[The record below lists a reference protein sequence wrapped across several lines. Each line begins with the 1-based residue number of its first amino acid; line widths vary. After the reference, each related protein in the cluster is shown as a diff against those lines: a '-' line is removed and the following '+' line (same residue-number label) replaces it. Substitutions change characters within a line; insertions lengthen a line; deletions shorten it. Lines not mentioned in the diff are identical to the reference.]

1 MYVEHLRVP
10 IGGGTLHV
18 ERMGRGDRP
27 VVLLHGFGTNA
38 TLWRGVS
45 ARLANAGM
53 VALAVDLLGH
63 GESDRPLD
71 ATYDLA
77 TQADVLVRALS
88 ALRVRQATIVGQ
100 DVGGLVGLALASR
113 HPERVHRLAILNPP
127 DITNLP
133 SAPVRAMQRAAARL
147 AIGASSARLGAA
159 ALLGAVLSDAVAD
172 PAGLPASAMARY
184 LAPWAGSGG
193 VEQLQLLART
203 LEGDGVELDALDHV
217 RTPTL
222 VLRTDGDRT
231 VPAAVSTALSAALR
245 GAELR
250 TMVGVGRLIAEDA
263 PDTLART
270 LLEWMN
276 AATNRAA

>member
-1 MYVEHLRVP
+1 
-10 IGGGTLHV
+10 
-18 ERMGRGDRP
+18 MGRGDRP
-27 VVLLHGFGTNA
+27 VVFLHGFGTNA

-45 ARLANAGM
+45 ARLANAGF

-71 ATYDLA
+71 ASYELA
-77 TQADVLVRALS
+77 NQADVVDRALG
-88 ALRVRQATIVGQ
+88 ALRVPHATVVGQ

-113 HPERVHRLAILNPP
+113 HPERVTRLAMLNPP

-133 SAPVRAMQRAAARL
+133 SAPVRSMQRAAARL

-203 LEGDGVELDALDHV
+203 LEGDGVELEALDHI

-231 VPAAVSTALSAALR
+231 VPAVVASALSAASP

-250 TMVGVGRLIAEDA
+250 TITGVGRLVAEDA

-270 LLEWMN
+270 LLEWIT
-276 AATNRAA
+276 ASTNHAS